1 MRLQESNKVVIG
13 HDDEGQRIHLEL
25 SDKKIKNLQNLVEY
39 CERFIDD
46 IQDLDT
52 FLLLPYENFIKRF
65 EDKTKGEFSE
75 MIPISKRLELVGIDA
90 GLLNELIT
98 AYQSIDIKI
107 DLNTLTAIDKDFSI
121 YATTKQAKERYKRGK
136 ALIKAIDGI
145 KEDVNINYAQL
156 LAGSG
161 NILKYNFHNQTVS
174 VRIEYILNGNY

>member
-1 MRLQESNKVVIG
+1 MKLRESNKVVIG
-13 HDDEGQRIHLEL
+13 HDDEAQRIYLDK
-25 SDKKIKNLQNLVEY
+25 SDKKIKALENLVEY

-52 FLLLPYENFIKRF
+52 FLLLPYDSFIERF
-65 EDKTKGEFSE
+65 KDKTKGEFSE
-75 MIPISKRLELVGIDA
+75 MIPISKRLELVGVDA

-107 DLNTLTAIDKDFSI
+107 DLDTLTAIDKDFSI
-121 YATTKQAKERYKRGK
+121 CATTKQAKERYKRGK
-136 ALIKAIDGI
+136 ALIKAIEAI
-145 KEDVNINYAQL
+145 KEDVNINYSQL

-174 VRIEYILNGNY
+174 VRIEYIQQGNY